1 MKSTF
6 KILLGIACFA
16 LIGLTSSCSKDSGL
30 GSVEKKILGKWQS
43 TSMLY
48 QEYENGKL
56 VSEDTETC
64 IDWYMGFNFMSEGK
78 GQVIL
83 YEEGESM
90 TGQMSWVVMGDK
102 LMITASGFDLSESL
116 TLTIVEVKGDSM
128 ILEMVDEYTLYGTT
142 YKDIERC
149 TFKKLK

>member
-16 LIGLTSSCSKDSGL
+16 LIGLTSSCSKDSGI
-30 GSVEKKILGKWQS
+30 EKKILGKWQS
-43 TSMLY
+43 TSVLS

-78 GQVIL
+78 GQIIL
-83 YEEGESM
+83 YEDGESL

-102 LMITASGFDLSESL
+102 LMITASTLELSESM

-128 ILEMVDEYTLYGTT
+128 ILEIVDEYTLYGTS

-149 TFKKLK
+149 TFKKLQ

>member
-16 LIGLTSSCSKDSGL
+16 LIGLTSSCSKDSGI
-30 GSVEKKILGKWQS
+30 EKKILGKWQS
-43 TSMLY
+43 TSVLY

-78 GQVIL
+78 GQIIL

-102 LMITASGFDLSESL
+102 LMITASTLELSESM

-128 ILEMVDEYTLYGTT
+128 ILEVVDEYTLYGKS

-149 TFKKLK
+149 TFKKLQ